1 MCMNRKFYVLHD
13 VKCRVVVQIKK
24 RKKKEKDDFTILFF
38 YYKGGHSKFDHTLH
52 GASKG
57 RTKSYIT
64 QLEDCHSKF
73 PETDSFKVQQSEAVT

>member
-13 VKCRVVVQIKK
+13 VKCRVVVKIK
-24 RKKKEKDDFTILFF
+24 KKKEKKKMISQFFFF
-38 YYKGGHSKFDHTLH
+38 YYKGGRSKFDHTLH

-64 QLEDCHSKF
+64 QLEDCRSKF